1 MYPQITTNFPD
12 PSILYAD
19 GVWYAY
25 GTNIG
30 AGVINEGPSGT
41 PSKDHVRP
49 AVANI
54 QGATSVDFHTW
65 TLVPVSEQ
73 PLAHNGRW
81 AARPSFEFKTWAP
94 SVMRRDDD
102 RYVMYYSSTVNSSTP
117 DPHPGHPIPHCIG
130 AALSHMS
137 RPMGNY
143 IPADEVLVCPMSEGG
158 AIDAQPF
165 RDHDGTFYLL
175 YKIDG
180 NNIGSGGECGNSV
193 PALQNTPIMLQRL
206 KSDAMTLD
214 GPPVQVLDREAED
227 GPLVEAPIN
236 PISKTDLAPEPGQ
249 TDSAGP
255 YILFY
260 SSGCTQTSSYT
271 IRYAVA
277 PNLTGP
283 YIRAPQPLLQTGI
296 SQGHHFESPGSVGV
310 ARDERTG
317 QWRMAFH
324 ARSQPR
330 NREWGRVRAMYT
342 AEVEFVRRGDA
353 AGGVE
358 VKILEIGGRGGNY

>member
-1 MYPQITTNFPD
+1 
-12 PSILYAD
+12 
-19 GVWYAY
+19 
-25 GTNIG
+25 
-30 AGVINEGPSGT
+30 
-41 PSKDHVRP
+41 
-49 AVANI
+49 
-54 QGATSVDFHTW
+54 
-65 TLVPVSEQ
+65 
-73 PLAHNGRW
+73 
-81 AARPSFEFKTWAP
+81 
-94 SVMRRDDD
+94 
-102 RYVMYYSSTVNSSTP
+102 
-117 DPHPGHPIPHCIG
+117 
-130 AALSHMS
+130 
-137 RPMGNY
+137 
-143 IPADEVLVCPMSEGG
+143 MSEGG

-193 PALQNTPIMLQRL
+193 PPLQNTPIMLQRL

-227 GPLVEAPIN
+227 GPLVEAPMLVQPFATGSPASTTSHPTPTTPSSRN
-236 PISKTDLAPEPGQ
+236 PKSKTDLAPEPGQ

-330 NREWGRVRAMYT
+330 NHEWGRVRAMYT